1 MINEA
6 NMLSSSYMRLL
17 FHLKQRWTLE
27 NTRDATTKIKY
38 DKVVLQV
45 QDHETLKIS
54 FYLGVGGVD
63 KA

>member
-1 MINEA
+1 MKLICYLQA
-6 NMLSSSYMRLL
+6 TCGYC

-45 QDHETLKIS
+45 RNHETLKIS